1 MHSGRVLYIE
11 HTVRARVLSPL
22 TLLSRCIPPT
32 PTHKRRVTHVNLR
45 LKLRNRFCPGVGV
58 YFSSTSAARSQTTA
72 PIGPVWPPDRGPARP
87 PPGRGLT
94 PPPPLP
100 PRVLADGRVVRPSRL
115 VEDAAAAVGRRHAR
129 GHRDAERPAGAR
141 RPGLPQYAVRAER
154 PRLVRVPGTYCTW
167 GPGGKPPCASGTYPT
182 REAGTRSPYVPYG
195 GPGRTCQLS

>member
-1 MHSGRVLYIE
+1 MYVPRLPHV
-11 HTVRARVLSPL
+11 
-22 TLLSRCIPPT
+22 PPT
-32 PTHKRRVTHVNLR
+32 PTRKGYSHCACQPTAEITKWILPRGGCVLQ
-45 LKLRNRFCPGVGV
+45 L
-58 YFSSTSAARSQTTA
+58 YFTLAARSQATA

-94 PPPPLP
+94 PPPPLL

-141 RPGLPQYAVRAER
+141 RPGVPQYAVRAER

-182 REAGTRSPYVPYG
+182 RETGTRSPYVPNG
-195 GPGRTCQLS
+195 GPGAYVSA